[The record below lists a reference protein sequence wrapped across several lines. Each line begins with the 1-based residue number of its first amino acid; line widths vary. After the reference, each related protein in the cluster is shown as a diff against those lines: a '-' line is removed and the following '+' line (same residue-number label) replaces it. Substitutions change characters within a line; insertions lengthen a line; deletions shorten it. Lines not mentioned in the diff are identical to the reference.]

1 MAVYETILARE
12 FAEMMKE
19 RRSINPNFSIMDIT
33 TPELDLI
40 TNESSVTGG
49 VLASINGIVEPYF
62 SDLNSS
68 CNKCPFYSDGSC
80 SKGQEKESCPRKIVE
95 IVKDRTLYKKKTTF
109 DENGRAV
116 YRKDSNGEYMT
127 EPIKVEN
134 GFVGVYSLVNIK
146 LPNRVERNGVKRDYK
161 PTKGYNFI
169 HSVETDMGT
178 KYLYTV
184 PMEVVFPLDLCALV
198 ISLNKHKAYY
208 KGCKIAL
215 TTGHYVYVYSIP
227 YKYRENSGYKLIGAK
242 PNPNF
247 DKEMDELLKYWV
259 NENILFDLKLTEL
272 QGNFDGNK
280 NLGYQHLPGTR
291 AYGDYV
297 KTNKP
302 LKEFMSSNGEEK
314 VIEE

>member
-1 MAVYETILARE
+1 MIKEIIHDPIFLGQKSELATKQDREVSQDLLDTLIANKDVCVGMAANMI
-12 FAEMMKE
+12 
-19 RRSINPNFSIMDIT
+19 
-33 TPELDLI
+33 
-40 TNESSVTGG
+40 G
-49 VLASINGIVEPYF
+49 VK
-62 SDLNSS
+62 
-68 CNKCPFYSDGSC
+68 KC
-80 SKGQEKESCPRKIVE
+80 I
-95 IVKDRTLYKKKTTF
+95 IAF
-109 DENGRAV
+109 DN
-116 YRKDSNGEYMT
+116 NGEYMT
-127 EPIKVEN
+127 EAVKVEN

-169 HSVETDMGT
+169 HSVETEMGT

-184 PMEVVFPLDLCALV
+184 PMEVVYPLDLCALV

-215 TTGHYVYVYSIP
+215 TTGHYVYIYSIP

-242 PNPNF
+242 PNPDF

-297 KTNKP
+297 KTNKH
-302 LKEFMSSNGEEK
+302 LEVF
-314 VIEE
+314 